1 MMRVSKA
8 RRSGSATF
16 SLGLSAPG
24 SLLFFGLVF
33 IFFHPVDLPRNPTCS
48 DWPWSAQ
55 AVFDPIQEDVCQ
67 RPEWVAGIL
76 TLDESRDKR
85 AGSPSAGPPGNI
97 WVEKGLS

>member
-8 RRSGSATF
+8 RRAGSATF

-55 AVFDPIQEDVCQ
+55 AVFDQMQEEVCQ
-67 RPEWVAGIL
+67 RPAWVAGIL
-76 TLDESRDKR
+76 TLDESGDKQ
-85 AGSPSAGPPGNI
+85 AGGSRAGPPGNI
-97 WVEKGLS
+97 RIEKSLS